1 MSLRIEFHAELDS
14 TQRRAHELVVR
25 GVALYDAICADHQT
39 AGRGRQGATWYDQPS
54 QSLLVSLILREAP
67 LPEPVGLISL
77 LAALAAANALN
88 HHYPELPLVQLKYP
102 NDLVL
107 QQRKL
112 GGILTELVGR
122 TAIVGIGINLA
133 QRTFPPELDERAI
146 SVWQAL
152 CISSPATSAA
162 IAPTVSREE
171 RVTLIQ
177 AIYHDLWQLL
187 LRWHAEPTSVLQ
199 HWHARDASVGR
210 PYRIQDLPD
219 QPIGIA
225 EDIES
230 DFRLRLRLPDG
241 THYTTYYV
249 SGV

>member
-14 TQRRAHELVVR
+14 TQRRAHELVAR
-25 GVALYDAICADHQT
+25 GVAPYHAVCADHQT
-39 AGRGRQGATWYDQPS
+39 AGRGRQGATWHDQPS

-77 LAALAAANALN
+77 LAALAAAEALN
-88 HHYPELPLVQLKYP
+88 HHYPELPPVQLKYP

-133 QRTFPPELDERAI
+133 QRTFPPELSERAI

-152 CISSPATSAA
+152 CASSPAASAA
-162 IAPTVSREE
+162 IAPTVPREA
-171 RVTLIQ
+171 RAALIQ
-177 AIYHDLWQLL
+177 AIYHNLWQLL
-187 LRWHAEPTSVLQ
+187 LRWHAEPTNILQ
-199 HWHARDASVGR
+199 RWHARDTSLGR

-225 EDIES
+225 EGVEN
-230 DFRLRLRLPDG
+230 DFRLRVRLPDG
-241 THYTTYYV
+241 THHCTYYV